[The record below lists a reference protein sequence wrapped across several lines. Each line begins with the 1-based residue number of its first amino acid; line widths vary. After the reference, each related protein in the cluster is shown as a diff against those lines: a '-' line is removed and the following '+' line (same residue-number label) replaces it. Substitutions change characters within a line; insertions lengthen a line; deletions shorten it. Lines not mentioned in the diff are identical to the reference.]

1 VAGSRLPC
9 RLLVHGP
16 SAGAW
21 NMAVDEALL
30 KTADAERIATLRLY
44 EWAAP
49 TLSLGYFQPAADR
62 HQHLASLECPLVRRT
77 SGGGAIL
84 HDQELTYSFAMP
96 IERQSAADA
105 ARLSVSIHE
114 SLATALARLGISASL
129 CQETAPRNAEQPF
142 LCFARRAVGDLLVHD
157 CKIAGSAQ
165 RRRRGA
171 ILQHGSV
178 LLASSRFAPELP
190 GLLELTGQAI
200 LAGSAGELF
209 QAAVGDRFNVEWMA
223 QAESSPI
230 AKRAATL
237 LAEKFSLASW
247 NLRR

>member
-9 RLLVHGP
+9 RLLIHGP

-30 KTADAERIATLRLY
+30 ETADAERIATLRLY

-49 TLSLGYFQPAADR
+49 TLSLGYFQPAANR
-62 HQHLASLECPLVRRT
+62 HQHSASLECPLVRRS

-84 HDQELTYSFAMP
+84 HDRELTYSFAIPM
-96 IERQSAADA
+96 ERQTAADA
-105 ARLSVSIHE
+105 TRLSMSIHE
-114 SLATALARLGISASL
+114 SLATALERLGISAQL
-129 CQETAPRNAEQPF
+129 CQKTGPHKAEQPF
-142 LCFARRAVGDLLVHD
+142 LCFARRAVGDLLAHD
-157 CKIAGSAQ
+157 CKFAGSAQ

-178 LLASSRFAPELP
+178 LLATSRFAPELP

-200 LAGSAGELF
+200 LAGSVGELF

-223 QAESSPI
+223 PAENGPLGR
-230 AKRAATL
+230 RAAAL
-237 LAEKFSLASW
+237 VAEKFGAAAW
-247 NLRR
+247 NLKR

>member
-1 VAGSRLPC
+1 MAGSRLPC
-9 RLLVHGP
+9 RLLIHGP
-16 SAGAW
+16 SSGAW

-30 KTADAERIATLRLY
+30 EAADAERIATLRLY

-62 HQHLASLECPLVRRT
+62 RQHPASLECPLVRRS

-84 HDQELTYSFAMP
+84 HDRELTYSFATP
-96 IERQSAADA
+96 IERQTVADA
-105 ARLSVSIHE
+105 ELLSMSIHE
-114 SLATALARLGISASL
+114 SLATALARLGISAQL
-129 CQETAPRNAEQPF
+129 CQYTGPRKAEQPF
-142 LCFARRAVGDLLVHD
+142 LCFARRAVGDLLVND
-157 CKIAGSAQ
+157 CKFAGSAQ

-200 LAGSAGELF
+200 LAGSVGELF
-209 QAAVGDRFNVEWMA
+209 KAAFGDRFNVEWMA
-223 QAESSPI
+223 PAESSPI
-230 AKRAATL
+230 GKRAATL
-237 LAEKFSLASW
+237 VAEKFGAAAW
-247 NLRR
+247 NLKR

>member
-9 RLLVHGP
+9 CLLLHGP

-30 KTADAERIATLRLY
+30 ETADVDRIAALRFY
-44 EWAAP
+44 AWAEP
-49 TLSLGYFQPAADR
+49 TLSLGYFQPSADR
-62 HQHLASLECPLVRRT
+62 HQHLASLECPLVRRS

-105 ARLSVSIHE
+105 TRLSLSIHE
-114 SLATALARLGISASL
+114 ALTTALKRLGISAQL
-129 CQETAPRNAEQPF
+129 CQKTGPCKAEQPF
-142 LCFARRAVGDLLVHD
+142 LCFARRAVGDLLVDD

-178 LLASSRFAPELP
+178 LLATSRFAPELP
-190 GLLELTGQAI
+190 GLLDLTGQAI
-200 LAGSAGELF
+200 LAGSVGELF
-209 QAAVGDRFNVEWMA
+209 QAAIGDRFNVEWMA
-223 QAESSPI
+223 PAENSPI
-230 AKRAATL
+230 GTRAAAL
-237 LAEKFSLASW
+237 LAEKFDVASW